1 MNTILI
7 TGASSGFGK
16 EAARSF
22 LDAGWNVI
30 ATMRTPNPAALGVT
44 DAARVLVTRLD
55 LEDSASID
63 AAIAA
68 GIAAFGGIDV
78 VLNNAGYGLFGMFEA
93 TARSAI
99 EKQFATNVFGT
110 MDVCRAILPHFRSRR
125 AGTIINVSSGAGV
138 IGFPMA
144 SLYSASKFAL
154 EGFSESLSWEL
165 AALGI
170 KVKIIEPGGAPQTG
184 FMARVGAEAAGANP
198 IADYGPFAE
207 HMGQLYAGM
216 GAAADP
222 DAVNKVVAAI
232 VAAATDGTSQL
243 RYTPTS
249 DILPLLDARR
259 GTSEAHYRA
268 LTTGMFA
275 APSAG

>member
-1 MNTILI
+1 MHTILI

-16 EAARSF
+16 EAARHF
-22 LDAGWNVI
+22 ARAGWNVV
-30 ATMRTPNPAALGVT
+30 ATMRTPDPAALGAT

-55 LEDSASID
+55 VADSASID
-63 AAIAA
+63 AAVAA
-68 GIAAFGGIDV
+68 GIAAFGHIDV
-78 VLNNAGYGLFGMFEA
+78 VLNNAGYGLFGIFEA

-99 EKQFATNVFGT
+99 EQQFATNVFGV
-110 MDVCRAILPHFRSRR
+110 MDVCRAILPHFRSRK

-154 EGFSESLSWEL
+154 EGFSEALSHEL
-165 AALGI
+165 DGLGI
-170 KVKIIEPGGAPQTG
+170 RVKIIEPGGAPQTG
-184 FMARVGAEAAGANP
+184 FMARAGAEGAAAAP
-198 IADYGPFAE
+198 IDDYAPFA
-207 HMGQLYAGM
+207 GRTGALDAGM

-222 DAVNKVVAAI
+222 DAVAKVVAAI
-232 VAAATDGTSQL
+232 FAAATDGLDQL

-259 GTSEAHYRA
+259 SASEAQYRT
-268 LTTGMFA
+268 LTRAMFTPA
-275 APSAG
+275 M